1 MSSNEAGAQAALKRL
16 QAHCKLVEEAEAAME
31 LAKHAEA
38 PDKKLEHA
46 QKGIELYK
54 KVQDFNFFAYPCA
67 ETQAQVKIAEN
78 ISALAQ
84 RELDKPP
91 LLRLWETLVQLALLR

>member
-1 MSSNEAGAQAALKRL
+1 MSSNEAGWKAALKRL
-16 QAHCKLVEEAEAAME
+16 QAHGKLVKEAEAAME

-46 QKGIELYK
+46 QKAIELYK
-54 KVQDFNFFAYPCA
+54 KVQDFFAYPCA
-67 ETQAQVKIAEN
+67 ETQAQLEIAKN

-91 LLRLWETLVQLALLR
+91 LLRLLETLVQLALPG